1 MPNYIIN
8 IHKTDG
14 QYNEVHTTE
23 CAYKPS
29 YDNQQTLG
37 WHADA
42 IDAVHYAKQNG
53 YPYADG
59 CKHCSPE
66 AHRG

>member
-14 QYNEVHTTE
+14 QYNEVHTTD
-23 CAYKPS
+23 CAYRPRVEH
-29 YDNQQTLG
+29 QRTLG
-37 WHADA
+37 WHADGV
-42 IDAVHYAKQNG
+42 DAVNYAKKNG
-53 YPYADG
+53 YPDADG